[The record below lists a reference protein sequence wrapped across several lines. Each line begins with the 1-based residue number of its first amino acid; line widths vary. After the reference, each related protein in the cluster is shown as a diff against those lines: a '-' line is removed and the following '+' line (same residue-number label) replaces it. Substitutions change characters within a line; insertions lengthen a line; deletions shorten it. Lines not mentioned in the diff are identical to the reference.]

1 MREILFRGKRV
12 DNGEWITGNYIK
24 AGYHWHKY
32 GKHEDWI
39 VTSAIQNGG
48 FINLCGRGAV
58 IPETVGQF
66 TGLTDKNG
74 NKIFEGDIVKHGGI
88 VGVIRF
94 DMFSATFLILEG
106 KVHAV
111 DQLLNRLRIKHKLI
125 RVYTPRHN
133 GKVERS
139 HRTDQENFY
148 NHLTFSTFE
157 ELREK
162 MHAWLVRY
170 NHCPHSSLRDKY
182 GRRSWITPLQKRA
195 ELMDVLKSATPDAG
209 YRVKFLKKKAA

>member
-1 MREILFRGKRV
+1 MREVLFRGKRV

-74 NKIFEGDIVKHGGI
+74 KKIFEGDIVKHSGI

-94 DMFSATFLILEG
+94 EMFSATFLIFEDRDHAERLDNISRFGEYGLQVVGNIHDNIELLE
-106 KVHAV
+106 
-111 DQLLNRLRIKHKLI
+111 
-125 RVYTPRHN
+125 
-133 GKVERS
+133 
-139 HRTDQENFY
+139 
-148 NHLTFSTFE
+148 
-157 ELREK
+157 
-162 MHAWLVRY
+162 
-170 NHCPHSSLRDKY
+170 DKKQWQN
-182 GRRSWITPLQKRA
+182 SK
-195 ELMDVLKSATPDAG
+195 
-209 YRVKFLKKKAA
+209 

>member
-12 DNGEWITGNYIK
+12 DNDEWITGNYVK

-74 NKIFEGDIVKHGGI
+74 KKIFEGDIVKHSGI

-94 DMFSATFLILEG
+94 EMFSATFLILEDRD
-106 KVHAV
+106 HAERLDNV
-111 DQLLNRLRIKHKLI
+111 KHQGEYGLQVIGNIYDNKELLEDKN
-125 RVYTPRHN
+125 N
-133 GKVERS
+133 G
-139 HRTDQENFY
+139 
-148 NHLTFSTFE
+148 
-157 ELREK
+157 
-162 MHAWLVRY
+162 
-170 NHCPHSSLRDKY
+170 
-182 GRRSWITPLQKRA
+182 
-195 ELMDVLKSATPDAG
+195 
-209 YRVKFLKKKAA
+209 